1 VIDEHGADQV
11 GVLASPNATVEEHY
25 LLQKLARGLGINS
38 VDHRLREGDFRDQSV
53 APAYSSLGRPIAEL
67 EHAGAVLVVGCN
79 ARKELPL
86 LNHRLRKAAIAGGA
100 VRCLNAVNYS
110 TNFNARPGRVVSPAL
125 WLTELHGVAKALA
138 EATGADAG
146 AWAAA
151 DVDDWHRAAADEL
164 LSGENSVVILGA
176 LSAAHPDASSLRA
189 CAARIAEMAG
199 ASAGMLGTGANQA
212 GAALAG
218 MLPHRGP
225 GAVPS
230 NTPGSN
236 AREMLA
242 RPRKAYILL
251 GVEPE
256 LDCLEGQG
264 ALDAISGAQC
274 VVSLCGYDTES
285 ARQYADALLPIAQF
299 AETDGSLVN
308 ASGQWQSYNAAVSP
322 PGEARPAWKVLRVLG
337 NVFELDGFEYMR
349 SEVVRDEVRGQCEG
363 VAMAGLT
370 VADAIQAGATSDAL
384 WRCGD
389 VPIYA
394 TDALVRRA
402 PALQRTLD
410 GMAPIVARLNPADA
424 ERLGLTDGQGVRVQ
438 QNGASIEL
446 PLTFDADVASGCVQI
461 PSGVA
466 ASAALGGAIAP
477 VSVEAAG

>member
-1 VIDEHGADQV
+1 
-11 GVLASPNATVEEHY
+11 
-25 LLQKLARGLGINS
+25 
-38 VDHRLREGDFRDQSV
+38 
-53 APAYSSLGRPIAEL
+53 
-67 EHAGAVLVVGCN
+67 
-79 ARKELPL
+79 
-86 LNHRLRKAAIAGGA
+86 
-100 VRCLNAVNYS
+100 
-110 TNFNARPGRVVSPAL
+110 
-125 WLTELHGVAKALA
+125 
-138 EATGADAG
+138 
-146 AWAAA
+146 
-151 DVDDWHRAAADEL
+151 
-164 LSGENSVVILGA
+164 
-176 LSAAHPDASSLRA
+176 
-189 CAARIAEMAG
+189 
-199 ASAGMLGTGANQA
+199 MLGTGANQA